1 MKNLKECV
9 HCGEEFSL
17 HCPKKRR
24 AGGKIN
30 ECPDCVE
37 EMGGYPAPVI
47 RGFVT
52 VDGKMAAMQILK
64 FKNTSDADQYG
75 KNWNNNSGWQ
85 NRRTNSMNDIHFE
98 KVGENIGSSNH
109 KGKAS

>member
-1 MKNLKECV
+1 MIKICK
-9 HCGEEFSL
+9 HCGDDFDTNSTY
-17 HCPKKRR
+17 KRR
-24 AGGKIN
+24 VGGYIN

-37 EMGGYPAPVI
+37 EMGGDPAPVI

-52 VDGKMAAMQILK
+52 GDGKMAAMQILK

>member
-1 MKNLKECV
+1 MIKICK
-9 HCGEEFSL
+9 HCGDDFETNSAY
-17 HCPKKRR
+17 KRR
-24 AGGKIN
+24 VGGYIN

-37 EMGGYPAPVI
+37 EMGGDPAPVI

-52 VDGKMAAMQILK
+52 GDGKMAAMQILK

>member
-1 MKNLKECV
+1 MIKICK
-9 HCGEEFSL
+9 HCGDDFDTNSAY
-17 HCPKKRR
+17 KRR
-24 AGGKIN
+24 VGGYIN

-37 EMGGYPAPVI
+37 EMGGDPAPVI

-52 VDGKMAAMQILK
+52 GDGKM
-64 FKNTSDADQYG
+64 ADQYG

>member
-1 MKNLKECV
+1 MKTCK
-9 HCGEEFSL
+9 HCGDDFNHRSAY
-17 HCPKKRR
+17 KRR
-24 AGGKIN
+24 VGGYIN

-37 EMGGYPAPVI
+37 EMGGDPAPVI

-52 VDGKMAAMQILK
+52 GDGKMAAMQILK
-64 FKNTSDADQYG
+64 FKNASDAEQYG

-85 NRRTNSMNDIHFE
+85 NKRTGSMNDIYFE

-109 KGKAS
+109 KGRAS